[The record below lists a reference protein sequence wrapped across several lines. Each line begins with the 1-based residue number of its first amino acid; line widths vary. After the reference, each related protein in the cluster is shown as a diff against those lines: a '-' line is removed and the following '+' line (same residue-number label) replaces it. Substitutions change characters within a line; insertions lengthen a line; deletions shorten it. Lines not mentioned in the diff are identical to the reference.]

1 MSSVK
6 STAWITMA
14 AIENMKEQGFDRWNH
29 SQHANNNIRSYSQPR
44 NLSGSSNS
52 SISQNFGEDLNMN
65 QSEESLRKVMY
76 LSCWGPN

>member
-14 AIENMKEQGFDRWNH
+14 AIENMKEQGFVRWNH
-29 SQHANNNIRSYSQPR
+29 SQHAKNNIRSYSQAKK
-44 NLSGSSNS
+44 LSGSSYS
-52 SISQNFGEDLNMN
+52 SISQNIGDDQNMN